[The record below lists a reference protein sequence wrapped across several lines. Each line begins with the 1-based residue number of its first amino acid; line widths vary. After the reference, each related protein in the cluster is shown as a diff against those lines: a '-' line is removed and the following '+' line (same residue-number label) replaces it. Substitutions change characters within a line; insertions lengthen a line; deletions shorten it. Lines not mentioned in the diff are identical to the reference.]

1 MALPEPAGTGIK
13 GEKRKAKGEK
23 RKARSE
29 RRKVKSERRKAKG
42 EIISLFAS
50 YCAPGMG
57 DNYRVEDP
65 NTLGSRKC

>member
-1 MALPEPAGTGIK
+1 MEERVSQKDAFFFYGQAEPRAID
-13 GEKRKAKGEK
+13 R
-23 RKARSE
+23 
-29 RRKVKSERRKAKG
+29 
-42 EIISLFAS
+42 FF

>member
-1 MALPEPAGTGIK
+1 MSKKLNRFESAG
-13 GEKRKAKGEK
+13 
-23 RKARSE
+23 
-29 RRKVKSERRKAKG
+29 
-42 EIISLFAS
+42 FF